1 MKTSKVP
8 GQVPSDVT
16 LEASPHPVVVTDEAG
31 RVRRPNAA
39 AALLFPALKPG
50 VTFSECAP
58 PWLAEAHARGEP
70 TAQGPVGGRS
80 FRACRSTPAPGSV
93 AWWFD
98 DDTDLRAAEEA
109 LRVEQGRTAFLVEAS
124 NRLLSSLN
132 ARRCMETTAQLAAG
146 HLADAAVVIGP
157 AGRRRIP
164 VTRALRGG
172 PAAREL
178 LAVDPAEVP
187 GLADALGGFPA
198 MPSRWIDAS
207 AVPDWLAPDGFGRV
221 GSLMVTSLPGNGT
234 PSGALVLLRR
244 EGAGPFSE
252 GEEVFARV
260 FAARAG
266 AAICAALLYA
276 EQSAV
281 ADLLTEDL
289 LPPVLER
296 IDGIEVAGGYRP
308 SQDDHRIGGDFYDL
322 YPAGVPGGETLVVLG
337 DVCGKGLEAAVLTG
351 RIRNTLQALRLV
363 EPDHERLLKLLNGAL
378 LSSRRTRSAT
388 LVLASARRTGDA
400 LSLRLTSGGH
410 PAPLIVRA
418 DGSVESAETSGS
430 LIGALP
436 EVQATTYTT
445 ELGPGETCLLF
456 SDGITEA
463 KGGPF
468 GRDMFGEERL
478 AEALGHC
485 AGMPAEAV
493 VEHVRML
500 ASDWLGTGRHDD
512 MALLAITA
520 PRRPRRG
527 AAGGQG
533 PGRPTT

>member
-1 MKTSKVP
+1 MKTGKVP
-8 GQVPSDVT
+8 GQLPPDVT
-16 LEASPHPVVVTDEAG
+16 LEASPHPVVVTGEAG
-31 RVRRPNAA
+31 QVRSSNTAA
-39 AALLFPALKPG
+39 TLLFPTLKPG
-50 VTFSECAP
+50 VPLTACAP
-58 PWLAEAHARGEP
+58 SWLAEAHARGER
-70 TAQGPVGGRS
+70 TADGPVGDRT
-80 FRACRSTPAPGSV
+80 FRADRAPSAPGDD
-93 AWWFD
+93 AWWFT
-98 DDTDLRAAEEA
+98 DTTGQRDAEEA
-109 LRVEQGRTAFLVEAS
+109 LRLERGRTAFLVEAS
-124 NRLLSSLN
+124 NQLLSSLN

-146 HLADAAVVIGP
+146 HLADAAVVLGP
-157 AGRRRIP
+157 PGRRRIP
-164 VTRALRGG
+164 VTRALPDGSVT
-172 PAAREL
+172 REL
-178 LAVDPAEVP
+178 LQADPAEVP

-198 MPSRWIDAS
+198 VPSRWIDAA
-207 AVPDWLAPDGFGRV
+207 AVPAWLVPDGFGPV
-221 GSLMVTSLPGNGT
+221 GSILVTSLPGNGT

-244 EGAGPFSE
+244 EGAGPFTE

-296 IDGIEVAGGYRP
+296 VDGIELAGGYRP
-308 SQDDHRIGGDFYDL
+308 SRDDHRIGGDFYDL
-322 YPAGVPGGETLVVLG
+322 YPAAVPGGETLVALG

-363 EPDHERLLKLLNGAL
+363 EPDHQRLLKLLNGAL
-378 LSSRRTRSAT
+378 LSSRHTRYAT

-400 LSLRLTSGGH
+400 VSLRLTSGGH
-410 PAPLIVRA
+410 PQPLIVRA
-418 DGSVESAETSGS
+418 DGTVESADTGGS

-436 EVQATTYTT
+436 EVQATTCTT
-445 ELGPGETCLLF
+445 ELRPGETCLLF

-463 KGGPF
+463 RGGPF

-478 AEALGHC
+478 AEALSHC

-520 PRRPRRG
+520 PRHPRGTPGGRG
-527 AAGGQG
+527 T
-533 PGRPTT
+533 GRSTA